1 MLFSSLRAD
10 APNYPIISPSLRGL
24 TKKSIQVQIAEARS
38 NLQLLTFL
46 FLLLPTFLF
55 AQTDTTCAS
64 VGESGYKACMLS
76 NEVAWIKPAAN
87 IASRKGGVLSLKL
100 LNGKKLEFTN
110 ELYNPDSQAVDTSRT
125 YIFLKTHKNKY
136 ATVLRIAR
144 DGNTFLL
151 IDLATGEQKGFD
163 GLPQFSP
170 SMNRILCVSGSQ
182 HSPFSPEIATV
193 WKRSGKIW
201 RQEYKSEPKAL
212 EGYGTGKWTSDSRI
226 TLRKFDWE
234 KSSSGKPKETE
245 TVLLYEFEEWRR
257 VGK

>member
-1 MLFSSLRAD
+1 MLKIFL
-10 APNYPIISPSLRGL
+10 PSLRGL
-24 TKKSIQVQIAEARS
+24 SRKPAHTKVVEARS

-46 FLLLPTFLF
+46 FLLLPTLLS

-64 VGESGYKACMLS
+64 QGESGYKACLLPK
-76 NEVAWIKPAAN
+76 EAGWIKPAAN
-87 IASRKGGVLSLKL
+87 IASRKGAVLYIKL
-100 LNGKKLEFTN
+100 LSGKKLAFAN

-125 YIFLKTHKNKY
+125 YIFIKSHKNKY

-151 IDLATGEQKGFD
+151 IDLANGEQKGFD

-193 WKRSGKIW
+193 WKRSGKAW

-226 TLRKFDWE
+226 TLRKMDWG
-234 KSSSGKPKETE
+234 KSSGGKPQEAE